1 MGLVLRCDNANMG
14 YGLISRDNR
23 DKPRTAFVADSDDH
37 ELHPLDSG
45 KFDGNA
51 IPSLSFPLL
60 PSAQDHLDLPL
71 LQTYSS

>member
-1 MGLVLRCDNANMG
+1 M
-14 YGLISRDNR
+14 SRNNR

-51 IPSLSFPLL
+51 IPSLSLPLV
-60 PSAQDHLDLPL
+60 PRAPDHLDPPL